1 MARYGGGKLKVLS
14 KLKLLFTPTDE
25 YDAVNKKYVDEKK
38 LDKTGDAKD
47 TVVTFEEATERANIS
62 TGEKMSTILGKIKKL
77 FTDVKTVAFTGSY
90 TDLTNKPTIPSVG
103 NGTITIKQAGVS
115 KGTFTTNQSG
125 NTEID
130 LSDNNTTYNIMNGAT
145 TSTDGTSGLV
155 PAPSSGDPNRY
166 LRSDGT
172 WAAPPDTDT
181 WNPCTKD
188 YDGYVT
194 SGNGN
199 SNKVW
204 KTDENGNPAWRDEKR
219 VEISAEE
226 IGVYSKEE
234 IDGIIIGLRDEINI
248 LSDKVDKMN
257 LQLPKEITDWNYA
270 LDDANNTIT
279 LSNYTGS
286 DTDVTVYANYSVDG
300 KLYYTQ
306 IESNNNELEKYMF
319 EGNETVQTIT
329 FDDKLDTSRVTH
341 MNSMFSNCSNLSNIN
356 FGRSFNT
363 SNVTVMERMF
373 FNCNSLTNLDLSNF
387 DTSNVIG
394 MHCMFSGCRSL
405 NTLDLNGFDTH
416 NVTDM
421 SSMFQGCSSLT
432 SLDLTNFD
440 TSNVIYMSAMFSGC
454 FNLESLNLNSFDTSN
469 VTIMSY
475 MFGNCNSIRQL
486 DLTSFDARR
495 MMPINNSPTMDGMF
509 SYCSRLTTILVDE
522 DIWAWDSRYDETQLI
537 DIFYGCGTS
546 NVTFIDK
553 GYI

>member
-234 IDGIIIGLRDEINI
+234 IDGIIIGLRNEINT

-257 LQLPKEITDWNYA
+257 LQLPKEVTDWNYT
-270 LDDANNTIT
+270 LDEANNTIT

-286 DTDVTVYANYSVDG
+286 DTDVTVYANYIVDG

-319 EGNETVQTIT
+319 EGNETVQNIT
-329 FDDKLDTSRVTH
+329 FDDKLDTSRVTD
-341 MNSMFSNCSNLSNIN
+341 MYKMFDNCSNLSNIN
-356 FGRSFNT
+356 FGKSFNT
-363 SNVTVMERMF
+363 SNVTNMEFMF
-373 FNCNSLTNLDLSNF
+373 FN
-387 DTSNVIG
+387 
-394 MHCMFSGCRSL
+394 
-405 NTLDLNGFDTH
+405 
-416 NVTDM
+416 
-421 SSMFQGCSSLT
+421 CSSLT
-432 SLDLTNFD
+432 SLDLTSFN
-440 TSNVIYMSAMFSGC
+440 TSNVTSMICMFCGCSNLESLDLNSFDTHNVTYMGSMFSGC
-454 FNLESLNLNSFDTSN
+454 FNLESLNLNSFDTSS
-469 VTIMSY
+469 VTEMSY